1 MVELNEPFAT
11 LWKGKDPFIE
21 VRKLQGE
28 VFRELETRRTLRF
41 SVADKSYFLKWHR
54 GTTYKEVIKNLLS
67 LRMPVLGA
75 DREWNAIHR
84 LAYLGVDTMHG
95 VAFGE
100 TGWNPVKKTSFIITE
115 DLTPTIS
122 LEDYCANWSV
132 EPPHP
137 HVKRMLIQRVA
148 DMVRAMH
155 LGGVNHRDCYICHF
169 LLHLPFD
176 DKNEDSLK
184 ISVID
189 LHRAQIRNK
198 VPLRWRNKDLT
209 GLYFSSDNIGLTTRD
224 YYRFLKVYFNRSLKD
239 IIKNEGVFIE
249 QVEGKARSIRERT
262 IRKSL

>member
-1 MVELNEPFAT
+1 
-11 LWKGKDPFIE
+11 
-21 VRKLQGE
+21 
-28 VFRELETRRTLRF
+28 
-41 SVADKSYFLKWHR
+41 
-54 GTTYKEVIKNLLS
+54 
-67 LRMPVLGA
+67 
-75 DREWNAIHR
+75 
-84 LAYLGVDTMHG
+84 
-95 VAFGE
+95 
-100 TGWNPVKKTSFIITE
+100 
-115 DLTPTIS
+115 
-122 LEDYCANWSV
+122 
-132 EPPHP
+132 
-137 HVKRMLIQRVA
+137 MLIQRVA

-224 YYRFLKVYFNRSLKD
+224 YYRFLKVYFNRNLKD

-249 QVEGKARSIRERT
+249 QVEGKPEPFAKEQFENIVILTVKYVVNGICISWNDSYYVSSCIFY
-262 IRKSL
+262 L